1 VSLQACLVGFSGAR
15 ITLHRSGGRM
25 VVRKMAGT
33 AAQNDRLDRQCD
45 KQIRFHAQGVP
56 TPRVLGWGTEQGRFF
71 FDMEYIPAM
80 SLAALIA
87 GGHIAERARLRHF
100 VAAWIA
106 ARSQQAD
113 GMISA
118 AALEHK
124 LESVLAA
131 GAENPNLGHAA
142 RLLPGLAARLRRLA
156 WPNLPAT
163 ASHGDFTTENILS
176 APSRRLLL
184 IDFDAPDLSS
194 VWLDVAKLYQDL
206 LGHWCLRHL
215 AADPI
220 GRRNAELALRQLR
233 TDIDEVVAESRP
245 GLLADLPALVCLH
258 LLRALP
264 YSAQPADSA
273 FILERI
279 ETLLP
284 LCRTRPA
291 CVPVVALQESG

>member
-1 VSLQACLVGFSGAR
+1 VTNQGVLVGFSGAR
-15 ITLHRSGGRM
+15 ITLHRSAGRM

-33 AAQNDRLDRQCD
+33 PAQNARLDRQRD
-45 KQIRFHAQGVP
+45 KQIRFHALGVP
-56 TPRVLGWGTEQGRFF
+56 TPRVLGWGTRNGRFY
-71 FDMEYIPAM
+71 FDMEYVPAI

-87 GGHIAERARLRHF
+87 AGHIPERARLRPF

-106 ARSQQAD
+106 ARSQQAE
-113 GMISA
+113 GTIPA
-118 AALEHK
+118 AALAAK

-131 GAENPNLGHAA
+131 SSRNPTMGHAA
-142 RLLPGLAARLRRLA
+142 RRLPALAARLRRLA
-156 WPNLPAT
+156 WPSLPAT

-176 APSRRLLL
+176 TPDRRLLL

-215 AADPI
+215 ATDRI
-220 GRRNAELALRQLR
+220 GQRNAELALRQLR
-233 TDIDEVVAESRP
+233 TDMDQVVADLRP
-245 GLLADLPALVCLH
+245 GLRSDLPALVCLH

-264 YSAQPADSA
+264 YSTQPAASA
-273 FILERI
+273 FILDRI

-284 LCRTRPA
+284 LCRMRSA
-291 CVPVVALQESG
+291 CVQVLALQHAG